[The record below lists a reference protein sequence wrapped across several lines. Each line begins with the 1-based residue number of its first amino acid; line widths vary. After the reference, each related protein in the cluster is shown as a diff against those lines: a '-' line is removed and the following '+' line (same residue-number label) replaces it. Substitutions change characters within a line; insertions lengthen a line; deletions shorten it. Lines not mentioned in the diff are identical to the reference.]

1 MHQGLVKRLS
11 RPLWFV
17 LAALFLFEAWL
28 WDVVGG
34 LLTRL
39 AAAIAFESLKQA
51 LVRAINALPAP
62 LVLLLFVIPIAVI
75 EPFKIVGLW
84 LIAHHHFVYGA
95 GAFVAAKV
103 FGVGVAAFLFDATR
117 GKLLSMAWF
126 ARFYAW
132 VMKSA
137 SSRMTFWNPINGAF
151 AKLSR
156 RSCAGCAL
164 SLPLPRQTADWAAG
178 SRYCG
183 RGRGVCGALRKRPR
197 ILRQFRWCASE

>member
-1 MHQGLVKRLS
+1 MQQGLVKTLG

-28 WDVVGG
+28 WDAVGG
-34 LLTRL
+34 LLKRL

-51 LVRAINALPAP
+51 LVRALNALPAP
-62 LVLLLFVIPIAVI
+62 LVLLVFVIPVAVI

-84 LIAHHHFVYGA
+84 LIAHHHLVYGI

-117 GKLLSMAWF
+117 SKLLSMDWF

-132 VMKSA
+132 VMKIRQLA
-137 SSRMTFWNPINGAF
+137 HDLVEPYKRRIREALAPFVGRLRALFAAATANGG
-151 AKLSR
+151 LGR
-156 RSCAGCAL
+156 RLAL
-164 SLPLPRQTADWAAG
+164 LRARARRL
-178 SRYCG
+178 
-183 RGRGVCGALRKRPR
+183 RGLT
-197 ILRQFRWCASE
+197 